1 MTTAAPRSAPADDG
15 MHDGTDGADR
25 PASPVVTAVN
35 VRGSVLMLVGQV
47 SAMAVNFAS
56 QLLVVRHLSKAEYG
70 AFAWALSGVLLL
82 QSVIA
87 LGLDRADTRFMAHYD
102 ERHEYGR
109 LRGLLVVEA
118 STVVAFGLGALGLAV
133 VAQGP
138 IRDTLAPSGSATTL
152 LLLLLAL
159 APLQAIDALVV
170 NVFAVFATPT
180 SVFFRRY
187 VLEPGLR
194 LLVVVAL
201 VTTDGSARYLAV
213 GYLVAA
219 AVGLGTYLVLLRRLL
234 ERTGLARRFS
244 TAVRELPARELFAFS
259 LPMLLTNLVAVAT
272 TELAAVLL
280 GRYRAAPDVAA
291 FRAVQPFAALNLVVL
306 FSFMTLF
313 TPVAARAIARSDL
326 HTVRDLYWRT
336 AGWVTVLTAPVFLLT
351 TVFARP
357 LVTATVGAEYAN
369 SAAYLAI
376 LALGYFVNAAL
387 GFNGLVVQM
396 LGRVRF
402 VLVTNIAVLGFM
414 VAADVVLIPRFG
426 AGGAAA
432 AVLATLLVHNA
443 WKQGG
448 LVGGV
453 GAGDRGHARTCLG
466 VAAAAAVLGAIE
478 AVAHPPLLV
487 ALALCGT
494 AGVVLLRVNR
504 RRLRL
509 ADTFPEVARLPLLAR
524 VLR

>member
-1 MTTAAPRSAPADDG
+1 VTVDADASTSAPPDPADG
-15 MHDGTDGADR
+15 GADG
-25 PASPVVTAVN
+25 PTSTVVTAVN
-35 VRGSVLMLVGQV
+35 VRGSLMMLVGQV
-47 SAMAVNFAS
+47 SAMAVNFAA
-56 QLLVVRHLSKAEYG
+56 QLLVVRHLTKAEYG

-82 QSVIA
+82 QSVVA

-118 STVVAFGLGALGLAV
+118 STVVIFGLTVLGVAL

-138 IRDTLAPSGSATTL
+138 IGDTVAPSGSATTL
-152 LLLLLAL
+152 LLILLAL
-159 APLQAIDALVV
+159 APLQALDSLVV
-170 NVFAVFATPT
+170 NVFAVFATPR

-194 LLVVVAL
+194 LLVVATLVA
-201 VTTDGSARYLAV
+201 TDGSARYLAA
-213 GYLVAA
+213 GYLLAG
-219 AVGLGTYLVLLRRLL
+219 AVGLGIYVVLLVRLL
-234 ERTGLARRFS
+234 DRTGLARRFA
-244 TAVRELPARELFAFS
+244 TATRELPVRELFAFS

-280 GRYRAAPDVAA
+280 GRYRAATDVAS

-306 FSFMTLF
+306 FSFMILF
-313 TPVAARAIARSDL
+313 TPVAARAIARSDIGVL
-326 HTVRDLYWRT
+326 RDLYWRT
-336 AGWVTVLTAPVFLLT
+336 CGWITVLTAPVFLLT

-357 LVTATVGAEYAN
+357 LVATTLGAKYAS
-369 SAAYLAI
+369 SAPYLSM

-402 VLVTNIAVLGFM
+402 VLVTNVAVLSFM
-414 VAADVVLIPRFG
+414 VVADVVLIPPL
-426 AGGAAA
+426 GAAGA
-432 AVLATLLVHNA
+432 AVAVLATLLVHNA

-453 GAGDRGHARTCLG
+453 GVWDGGHARTCLG
-466 VAAAAAVLGAIE
+466 VAAAVAILGAIE
-478 AVAHPPLLV
+478 AVAQPPLLV
-487 ALALCGT
+487 ALALCGV

-504 RRLRL
+504 RRLSV
-509 ADTFPEVARLPLLAR
+509 ADTFPEAARLPVVAR